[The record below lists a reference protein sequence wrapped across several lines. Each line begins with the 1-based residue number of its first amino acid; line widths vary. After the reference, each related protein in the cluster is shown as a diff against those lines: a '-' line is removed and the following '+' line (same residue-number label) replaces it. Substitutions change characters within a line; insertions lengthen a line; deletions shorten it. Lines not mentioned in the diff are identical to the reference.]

1 MTRNM
6 LRIPLLAS
14 AVALVAV
21 VSLAGCSGGGGTA
34 AAAKA
39 GGSSPAAGSSSGSGS
54 TGYDAKDPCSIA
66 TTAEV
71 QSALAATPPLETN
84 GPDSVVTGKPT
95 CFYTSDDSLSVIV
108 AIAVVDPSTLDLH
121 TGIFPGDPLTA
132 GSGVGDKSA
141 ANADE
146 VDVVAGTHGLVVAS
160 TGNTAL
166 SADQLTA
173 VAKLAVS
180 HLR

>member
-1 MTRNM
+1 MTRNI

-14 AVALVAV
+14 AVALVAA
-21 VSLAGCSGGGGTA
+21 VSLAGCSGGGGTT
-34 AAAKA
+34 AAKA
-39 GGSSPAAGSSSGSGS
+39 GDSSAASGTGSGS
-54 TGYDAKDPCSIA
+54 AGYDTKDPCSIA
-66 TTAEV
+66 TTADV
-71 QSALAATPPLETN
+71 QSALAATPPLTTN

-108 AIAVVDPSTLDLH
+108 AIAVVDPSTLDL
-121 TGIFPGDPLTA
+121 TKGLFPGDPLTA
-132 GSGVGDKSA
+132 GSGIGDKSA
-141 ANADE
+141 ANAGE
-146 VDVVAGTHGLVVAS
+146 IDVVAGSHGLVVAS